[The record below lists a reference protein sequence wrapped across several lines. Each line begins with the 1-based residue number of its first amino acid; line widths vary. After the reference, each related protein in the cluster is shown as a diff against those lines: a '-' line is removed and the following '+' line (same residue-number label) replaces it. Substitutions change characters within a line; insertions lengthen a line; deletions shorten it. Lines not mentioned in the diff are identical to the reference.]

1 MSSRHLTVTSTRLAD
16 LLDPWQHAAD
26 PTAAASLPGPAPAG
40 PSGPATPA
48 YRALADRIRALVLD
62 GRVPLTARLPAE
74 RGLADRLGVSRTT
87 VAAAYD
93 LLRSDG
99 YLVSRRGSGSWTAL
113 PNHHPEP
120 PTRALVPS
128 SITGIIDLG
137 VAALPGPG
145 RPLHRAVAD
154 AADALP
160 AYTTAHGYHPAGLP
174 LLRETIA
181 ARYTRRGAPTT
192 PDQILVTSGAL
203 SAWVLLLRTFVH
215 PGDRVAVESPTYANA
230 IEAVRAGGG
239 RPVPVPM
246 ADDGWDLPAWR
257 DALRAA
263 SPRLAYVIADYQ
275 NPTGHLAT
283 AETRRALVD
292 AARATGTVLVVD
304 ETCADLA
311 LDTPPAPHP
320 DHPAPVAA
328 FDRAGTVV
336 TLGSAAKS
344 FWGGLR
350 IGWIR
355 ATPELIRRF
364 TATRAGLDVAAPVL
378 DQLVVHYLMA
388 DHEDAILDARIPT
401 VRAARTHLAAEL
413 ATHLPTWTHRHP
425 PGGLSLWVRTDNL
438 STTVLSEAAARHGL
452 RLAPGTLFG
461 TTGAFERH
469 VRLPYTLDTPTL
481 TEAVRRLT
489 LAAAETGRARGDGG
503 LTPAFTGCVA

>member
-1 MSSRHLTVTSTRLAD
+1 MSSQHLTVSSTRLAD
-16 LLDPWQHAAD
+16 LLHPWQ
-26 PTAAASLPGPAPAG
+26 PAPGDTG
-40 PSGPATPA
+40 PSHPA

-74 RGLADRLGVSRTT
+74 RGLADRLGISRTT

-113 PNHHPEP
+113 PTHHPEP
-120 PTRALVPS
+120 PSRALVPS

-145 RPLHRAVAD
+145 RPLHQAVAD

-160 AYTTAHGYHPAGLP
+160 AYTAAHGYHPAGLP

-181 ARYTRRGAPTT
+181 DRYTRRGAPTT
-192 PDQILVTSGAL
+192 PDQILVTTGAL
-203 SAWVLLLRTFVH
+203 SAWVLVLRELLH
-215 PGDRVAVESPTYANA
+215 PGDRVAIDSPTYANA
-230 IEAVRAGGG
+230 IEAIRADGG

-246 ADDGWDLPAWR
+246 GEDGWDLPAWR

-263 SPRLAYVIADYQ
+263 SPRLAYLIADYQ
-275 NPTGHLAT
+275 NPTGHLAS

-292 AARATGTVLVVD
+292 MARATGTLLVAD
-304 ETCADLA
+304 ETCVDLA
-311 LDTPPAPHP
+311 LDLPRTPHP
-320 DHPAPVAA
+320 DHPAPMAS
-328 FDRAGTVV
+328 FDRNGTVV

-355 ATPELIRRF
+355 ATPDMVRRL
-364 TATRAGLDVAAPVL
+364 TTTRAGLDVAAPVL
-378 DQLVVHYLMA
+378 DQLVLHYLITDQQEA
-388 DHEDAILDARIPT
+388 VLDTRLPGI
-401 VRAARTHLAAEL
+401 RAARAHLASEL
-413 ATHLPTWTHRHP
+413 AAHLPDWTFALP
-425 PGGLSLWVRTDNL
+425 PGGLSLWVRTDNV
-438 STTVLSEAAARHGL
+438 STTVLAEAAARHGL